1 MYAVVDDR
9 NQQYRVQ
16 PGDRIQ
22 IHLRNGVAE
31 GETVTFD
38 KVCLVGGEGAGSDGS
53 GGGGPGRIGTPF
65 VQGASVTAKVVRQL
79 KGPKVVICKFRRRK
93 NSRRRTGFRA
103 QFTEVQI
110 EAING

>member
-1 MYAVVDDR
+1 MYAVLDDR

-22 IHLRNGVAE
+22 IHLRHDAAE
-31 GETVTFD
+31 GDTVTFD
-38 KVCLVGGEGAGSDGS
+38 KVCLVGGEGVGKV
-53 GGGGPGRIGTPF
+53 GTPF
-65 VQGASVTAKVVRQL
+65 VSGASVTGKVVRQL
-79 KGPKVVICKFRRRK
+79 KGPKITIGKYRRRK

-103 QFTEVQI
+103 QFTVVQI